1 MKLLCDSPSAQGVN
15 FVVVVVVVISK
26 LVLRVANYT
35 SQRIFLLNHASQ
47 RIFVTN
53 HMSRKKE

>member
-15 FVVVVVVVISK
+15 FVVVVVISK

-35 SQRIFLLNHASQ
+35 SQRIF
-47 RIFVTN
+47 VTN
-53 HMSRKKE
+53 HMSRKKD

>member
-15 FVVVVVVVISK
+15 FVVVVVISK

-35 SQRIFLLNHASQ
+35 SRIIFLLNHAS
-47 RIFVTN
+47 
-53 HMSRKKE
+53 

>member
-1 MKLLCDSPSAQGVN
+1 MKLLCDSQSAQGVN
-15 FVVVVVVVISK
+15 FVVVISK

-35 SQRIFLLNHASQ
+35 SRRIFLLNHASQ

-53 HMSRKKE
+53 YMSRKKD

>member
-15 FVVVVVVVISK
+15 FVVVVVISK

-35 SQRIFLLNHASQ
+35 SRRIFLLNQASQ

-53 HMSRKKE
+53 YMSRKKD

>member
-15 FVVVVVVVISK
+15 FVVVVVISK

-35 SQRIFLLNHASQ
+35 SRRIFLLNHASQ
-47 RIFVTN
+47 RNFVTN
-53 HMSRKKE
+53 YMSRKKD

>member
-15 FVVVVVVVISK
+15 FVVVVVISK

-53 HMSRKKE
+53 CMSRKKY